1 MMEHTP
7 RRTPTDDAINVL
19 AALCGMVA
27 FAIVFWAVVGPVDA
41 PTAKEGAPTANKPS
55 ESVAPGPVKGP
66 ADSVAPAATTAPVVP
81 AGPQDIMV
89 LETTMGTIKVKLDS
103 EKAPIT
109 VENIVAYVNDGFYDG
124 LIFHRVIPDFMI
136 QGGGFLPGMQ
146 RKEPGRASIKNEGK
160 NGLKNERGTI
170 AMARTSDPD
179 SATSQFFINHKANA
193 MLDYP
198 SPDGNGYAV
207 FGKVV
212 EGMDVVDVIAA
223 VDTAS
228 KADHGDVPVENVII
242 TRAYME

>member
-1 MMEHTP
+1 
-7 RRTPTDDAINVL
+7 
-19 AALCGMVA
+19 
-27 FAIVFWAVVGPVDA
+27 
-41 PTAKEGAPTANKPS
+41 
-55 ESVAPGPVKGP
+55 
-66 ADSVAPAATTAPVVP
+66 
-81 AGPQDIMV
+81 
-89 LETTMGTIKVKLDS
+89 
-103 EKAPIT
+103 
-109 VENIVAYVNDGFYDG
+109 
-124 LIFHRVIPDFMI
+124 MI

-170 AMARTSDPD
+170 AMARTSAPD
-179 SATSQFFINHKANA
+179 SASSQFFINHKDNA

-212 EGMDVVDVIAA
+212 EGMDNVDAIAA

-228 KADHGDVPVENVII
+228 KAGHGDVPVKDVVI

>member
-7 RRTPTDDAINVL
+7 RRSSTDDAINVL

-27 FAIVFWAVVGPVDA
+27 FAIVFWAVAGPVDA
-41 PTAKEGAPTANKPS
+41 PPAKEGAPSEKRPS
-55 ESVAPGPVKGP
+55 EPVVSGPSKAPVVSVAP
-66 ADSVAPAATTAPVVP
+66 VAP
-81 AGPQDIMV
+81 AGPQDVMV
-89 LETTMGTIKVKLDS
+89 LETTKGTIKVKLDR

-109 VENIVAYVNDGFYDG
+109 VDNIVAYVEEGYYNG

-136 QGGGFLPGMQ
+136 QGGGFLSGMQ

-160 NGLKNERGTI
+160 NGLKNDRGTI
-170 AMARTSDPD
+170 AMARTSAPD
-179 SATSQFFINHKANA
+179 SASSQFFINLKDNA
-193 MLDYP
+193 ALDYP
-198 SPDGNGYAV
+198 SPDGHGYAV

-212 EGMDVVDVIAA
+212 EGMGIVDAIAA

-228 KADHGDVPVENVII
+228 KGGHGDVPVEDVVI

>member
-7 RRTPTDDAINVL
+7 QRTPTDDAINVL

-41 PTAKEGAPTANKPS
+41 PTAKEGA
-55 ESVAPGPVKGP
+55 
-66 ADSVAPAATTAPVVP
+66 ATTKKSSEIETTGPIRPPVASAAPVAP
-81 AGPQDIMV
+81 AGPQGIMV
-89 LETTMGTIKVKLDS
+89 LETTKGTIKVKLDK

-109 VENIVAYVNDGFYDG
+109 VKNIVAYVEDGFYDG

-170 AMARTSDPD
+170 AMARTSAPD
-179 SATSQFFINHKANA
+179 SASSQFFINHKDNA

-212 EGMDVVDVIAA
+212 EGMDNVDAIAA

-228 KADHGDVPVENVII
+228 KAGHGDVPVEDVVI